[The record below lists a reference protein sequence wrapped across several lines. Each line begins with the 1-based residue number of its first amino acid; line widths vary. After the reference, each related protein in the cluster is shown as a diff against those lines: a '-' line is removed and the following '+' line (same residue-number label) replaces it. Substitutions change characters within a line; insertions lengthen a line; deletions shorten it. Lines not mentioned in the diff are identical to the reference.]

1 MAIAI
6 VSSCRSRTTETIIL
20 SNSTCKKVGEK
31 TSGQR
36 ESTAS
41 NEQKRNNNGV
51 EQNKIRA
58 YGEQQLVRVI
68 PVIKKHQSKR
78 TQDNVRSISKGG
90 NENRMQQI
98 RTRPPQ
104 EEETSNDDR
113 KKRTKNRTSNQN
125 NHNNNIKTTKHRRHG
140 VGHFLKK

>member
-1 MAIAI
+1 MGR
-6 VSSCRSRTTETIIL
+6 VDGESSE
-20 SNSTCKKVGEK
+20 E
-31 TSGQR
+31 
-36 ESTAS
+36 
-41 NEQKRNNNGV
+41 KRNNNGV
-51 EQNKIRA
+51 EQKKIRA

-78 TQDNVRSISKGG
+78 TQDNVRSISEGG

-140 VGHFLKK
+140 VGHFFK

>member
-1 MAIAI
+1 M
-6 VSSCRSRTTETIIL
+6 
-20 SNSTCKKVGEK
+20 G
-31 TSGQR
+31 
-36 ESTAS
+36 
-41 NEQKRNNNGV
+41 RNNNGV

-113 KKRTKNRTSNQN
+113 KKRTKNRKSNQKGDIITSIFTN
-125 NHNNNIKTTKHRRHG
+125 ETGYVIVHKHNHVDTTTCPQY
-140 VGHFLKK
+140 VSIIQYYTNTIYV